1 MKLTKI
7 LKEMSK
13 TTFFKF
19 DNRVIVSI
27 TSDYKSDD
35 IKPMAEKIKKNVI
48 KALDGK
54 THITEINIKFIT
66 HD

>member
-1 MKLTKI
+1 MKLINI

-13 TTFFKF
+13 TVYYKF

-27 TSDYKSDD
+27 TSDYKSED
-35 IKPMAEKIKKNVI
+35 IKSMAEKIKKNVI